1 MAHQWW
7 DHSVTI
13 QSDKLGRM
21 VTITSTERAAEFMLF
36 EWSGKRGSE
45 AFKAAKLALINAHGG
60 KVSIDSARTAFLAAA
75 EEAGIFFRQ

>member
-1 MAHQWW
+1 MGQQRW

-13 QSDKLGRM
+13 EGAKPPRL

-36 EWSGKRGSE
+36 EWSGKRGGK
-45 AFKAAKLALINAHGG
+45 AFKAAKQSLINARDG
-60 KVSIDSARTAFLAAA
+60 KVSIDAARTAFLAAA